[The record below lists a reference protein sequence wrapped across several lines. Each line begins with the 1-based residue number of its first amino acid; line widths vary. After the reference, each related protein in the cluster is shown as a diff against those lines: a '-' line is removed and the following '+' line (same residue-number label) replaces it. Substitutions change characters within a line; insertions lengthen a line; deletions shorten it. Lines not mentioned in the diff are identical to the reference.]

1 MGHLLHLIF
10 RCDGDVMESLW
21 ELNTAL
27 EHNKLALS
35 PAQLHSLLFLCLFLP
50 YVSQRHTL
58 QYNGVGRERDIER
71 VYVCIAPQQEMQVNV
86 AFQPFCLAKHWCQAM
101 GNGRFFYYSCCFWD
115 GIQFWQDAKLSSCV
129 LCLWWWILFFTRVLC
144 FQCVCLQSRSAIQ

>member
-1 MGHLLHLIF
+1 MSHLLHLIF
-10 RCDGDVMESLW
+10 RCDEDVMKSLESLW

-58 QYNGVGRERDIER
+58 QYNGVREGER
-71 VYVCIAPQQEMQVNV
+71 EGEGEVYGVSIPLSLAPQQQMQ
-86 AFQPFCLAKHWCQAM
+86 C
-101 GNGRFFYYSCCFWD
+101 R
-115 GIQFWQDAKLSSCV
+115 
-129 LCLWWWILFFTRVLC
+129 
-144 FQCVCLQSRSAIQ
+144 